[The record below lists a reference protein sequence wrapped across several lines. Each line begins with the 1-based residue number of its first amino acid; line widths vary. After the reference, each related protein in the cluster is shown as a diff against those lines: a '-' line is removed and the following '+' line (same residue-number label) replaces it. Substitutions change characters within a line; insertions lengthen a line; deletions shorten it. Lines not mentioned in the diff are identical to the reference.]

1 MIKTLYKEKCLRY
14 FIIPEIIL
22 LFILFFKFSILVY
35 IILPLYVIE
44 SIFDNIF
51 FNIPLIWLLF
61 KITTMYFSSIK
72 FKKINKIEEYKDYIG
87 SLKETDAYKTIEDIR
102 LDKNIYERIRE
113 FDDLISELDKA
124 KDGLIEIEKTS
135 LKEKVEKY
143 KKEFFEKLKDNP
155 EIIKKLEEKLNEF
168 LEKEVNSKDNSN
180 DMAIFMKSKKLE
192 NIVNNFE
199 EEYKNSAKK
208 EIEKLENYLN
218 EVAED
223 KTDIH
228 ELRKSIKSTYN
239 NYKDEIAKSDIKN
252 ISVTIAKAIKDKEDF
267 NAEINGKAKKKERVK
282 LRKISINSKS
292 NIESE
297 DEVNEYIS
305 AIEKDIE
312 KLKNEMLEA
321 IKNNKIVDIG

>member
-1 MIKTLYKEKCLRY
+1 
-14 FIIPEIIL
+14 
-22 LFILFFKFSILVY
+22 
-35 IILPLYVIE
+35 
-44 SIFDNIF
+44 
-51 FNIPLIWLLF
+51 
-61 KITTMYFSSIK
+61 
-72 FKKINKIEEYKDYIG
+72 
-87 SLKETDAYKTIEDIR
+87 
-102 LDKNIYERIRE
+102 
-113 FDDLISELDKA
+113 
-124 KDGLIEIEKTS
+124 
-135 LKEKVEKY
+135 
-143 KKEFFEKLKDNP
+143 
-155 EIIKKLEEKLNEF
+155 
-168 LEKEVNSKDNSN
+168 
-180 DMAIFMKSKKLE
+180 MAIFMKSKKLE

-223 KTDIH
+223 KTDID

-252 ISVTIAKAIKDKEDF
+252 VSITIAKAIKDKEDF

-297 DEVNEYIS
+297 EQVKEYIS
-305 AIEKDIE
+305 TIEKDIE